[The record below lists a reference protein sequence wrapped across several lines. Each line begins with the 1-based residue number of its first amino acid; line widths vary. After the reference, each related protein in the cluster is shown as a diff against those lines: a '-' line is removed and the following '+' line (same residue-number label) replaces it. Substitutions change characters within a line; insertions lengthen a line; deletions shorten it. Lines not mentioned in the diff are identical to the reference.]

1 MVGCAILCMAVD
13 TTHVFNTLGT
23 SRFSTASFIDGLSK
37 RLMCEQLEK
46 AGGGSV
52 GFEASSFIALF
63 KQTLEQLK
71 KVRSVAY

>member
-1 MVGCAILCMAVD
+1 
-13 TTHVFNTLGT
+13 
-23 SRFSTASFIDGLSK
+23 LSK

-63 KQTLEQLK
+63 KQTLEQLN